1 MMDNGQLC
9 DDIECQWLAGLLRQ
23 RIKDMLLRSDL
34 HRHVVGDVNVLMVV
48 GHKIT
53 NPFGN
58 VMRVGSRTF
67 WELASDVVRA
77 DVVYFWTLQEAQDGS
92 LPSATFHSSLSYH
105 TAAVNVVRFSAAGWK
120 YYGTDFCKLCAGD
133 QLASGADGGEIL
145 LWKRTENLEA
155 FNTWKLAKNLR
166 FHVKDVLDLQWSCD
180 GVSLVSGSVDN
191 TVIIWDVAK
200 GNPQQVL
207 KDHMHYVQGVAW
219 DPIGQYIASISG
231 DRTCRIYSSKSQNS
245 KSKSQDRPNFFCQSV
260 LVKAELPK
268 QEDDATKDTPTKMNL
283 FHDETLPS
291 FFRRLAW
298 SPEGSFL
305 LLPAGIHKFP
315 SESVSTNTAF
325 IVSRKDLSRP
335 AVQLPGASKPIIA
348 VRFCPLLFSCHSKI
362 EKESEQD
369 SDDTGVFKLPYRLV
383 FAVATLNS
391 LFVYDTQSPHPL
403 ALLAGIHYAA
413 ITDIAW
419 APDGKFLAV
428 SSQDGFCTLV
438 TFDRNELGIPLPPSE
453 VPPHIAKILSPPK
466 NTVGGFHARV
476 SESATRVKSKGDCN
490 GISIPN
496 IDVQSDGARGMEKQS
511 QCNSEKKA
519 EVVKLPVE
527 QDKMSVAS
535 PESPEKENMLNGN
548 SHLKTRHADHSLES
562 PKSKTAM
569 VFERGESEDVPK
581 KLKRITPIATSS
593 SSSHPHNGATSS
605 LTNLSTPPQL
615 CQEAKV
621 TSDSGAKKPR
631 RISPVA
637 ILSAP
642 QSSWSA
648 ANSGTPMQSNED
660 LKLSSEVVMQAATPG
675 QVNFSEESLAG
686 CIDNA
691 NCSHQ
696 IASCNR
702 NSTNLQS
709 SPKRPRRIAPE
720 LIVMNCDGL
729 QSNETLRLT

>member
-1 MMDNGQLC
+1 MLLLHCCYDGHSCVGM
-9 DDIECQWLAGLLRQ
+9 ECQWLAGLLRQ
-23 RIKDMLLRSDL
+23 RIKDTLLRSDL
-34 HRHVVGDVNVLMVV
+34 HRHVVGDVNVLMVL
-48 GHKIT
+48 GHKIAT
-53 NPFGN
+53 PFGN
-58 VMRVGSRTF
+58 VVRVGSRTF
-67 WELASDVVRA
+67 WEPASGYHA
-77 DVVYFWTLQEAQDGS
+77 HSCGFWTLQEARDGS
-92 LPSATFHSSLSYH
+92 LPSANFHSSLSYH
-105 TAAVNVVRFSAAGWK
+105 TAAVNVVRFSA
-120 YYGTDFCKLCAGD
+120 AGD

-191 TVIIWDVAK
+191 TVIVWDVAK

-231 DRTCRIYSSKSQNS
+231 DRTCRIYNSKSQNS

-335 AVQLPGASKPIIA
+335 AAQLPGASKPIVA

-362 EKESEQD
+362 EKESELD
-369 SDDTGVFKLPYRLV
+369 SNDTGVFKLPYRLV

-391 LFVYDTQSPHPL
+391 LFVYDTQSSHPL

-438 TFDRNELGIPLPPSE
+438 TFDQEELGIPLPPSE
-453 VPPHIAKILSPPK
+453 VPPHVAKILSPPK
-466 NTVGGFHARV
+466 NTVGGFHSRV

-490 GISIPN
+490 GISIQN
-496 IDVQSDGARGMEKQS
+496 IDIQSDSARGMEKQS
-511 QCNSEKKA
+511 QYNKEKA

-535 PESPEKENMLNGN
+535 PESPKKRKMLDGN
-548 SHLKTRHADHSLES
+548 SHVETRHADHSLES
-562 PKSKTAM
+562 AKSKNAM

-581 KLKRITPIATSS
+581 KLKKITPIATSS
-593 SSSHPHNGATSS
+593 SLSHPHNGATSS

-637 ILSAP
+637 ILSAA
-642 QSSWSA
+642 QSNWSA
-648 ANSGTPMQSNED
+648 ANSGTPLESNEE
-660 LKLSSEVVMQAATPG
+660 LKISSELIMQAASPG

-696 IASCNR
+696 FVLGNS
-702 NSTNLQS
+702 NSTGLQS
-709 SPKRPRRIAPE
+709 SPKRPRRITPE
-720 LIVMNCDGL
+720 LIVINCDGL
-729 QSNETLRLT
+729 QSNETSKDDTK